1 MELKKGGQKSRP
13 PSATQAGCRA
23 LTVLALPRRA
33 TLYTRNPSPQL
44 SPLAPGRLQLC
55 AQQLRRNLARTEG
68 PGAPRGLLDAG
79 ARADQLS
86 PGAPPPPSQA
96 EQLPAA
102 PTRPLPPLPPAEWQT
117 LVSTTA
123 TTSGPPPEP
132 SFLKQEPPLI

>member
-55 AQQLRRNLARTEG
+55 AQQLRRDLARTEG
-68 PGAPRGLLDAG
+68 PGRQVPRSPSPPQTMVVRRGGKGEAPASSGGRTLPSCENKEMSPNSHGL
-79 ARADQLS
+79 
-86 PGAPPPPSQA
+86 
-96 EQLPAA
+96 
-102 PTRPLPPLPPAEWQT
+102 
-117 LVSTTA
+117 
-123 TTSGPPPEP
+123 
-132 SFLKQEPPLI
+132 